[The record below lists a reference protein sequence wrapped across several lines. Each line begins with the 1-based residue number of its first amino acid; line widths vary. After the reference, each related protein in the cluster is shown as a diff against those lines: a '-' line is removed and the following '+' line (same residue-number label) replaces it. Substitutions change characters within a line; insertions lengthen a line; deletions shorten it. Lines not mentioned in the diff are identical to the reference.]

1 MRSGR
6 ALARNRSAAH
16 LVAAILAATGIALL
30 AAHVFPARAGFSH
43 QHRNRAAL
51 ASRPLPG
58 VSDLGKGTEGRPSD
72 AVIPLPNEPGGENG
86 GVPSQAGLTTPQP
99 PVFFASKV
107 ADDQAVASVEV
118 FDTGTPSPVPLLART
133 VTAKPGWASLPED
146 STSHR
151 FRGDAVLTS
160 GRVALVL
167 RQGGPGAELYGR
179 GAGGPT
185 LRAVLA
191 PTGDDKAWRLGRV
204 AAGEISPSVSALDAT
219 FRADDGQEAVV
230 RFEIQAGQGFVSA
243 AAMGSV
249 DCLRVE
255 APCRF
260 AVLPDLFADD
270 IVIDAR
276 DLPSPH
282 AGLPSENFL
291 LHMIDGGEA
300 IVLAVWE
307 QRDREVGVA
316 LAGRDRQR
324 RIEASAIPF
333 RAGGRAYVALLEGP
347 GIWHSHEV
355 TREDEDQ
362 VVRLKWRAPFVAQW
376 RVDWRQDNGLT
387 DSWEM
392 FIERSDGSYAK
403 LDWFGQSDADGTP
416 EWLKSGLNRWT
427 PTLGGFTHPCWLDRE
442 GRGCL
447 RPIPGRFQGPALAYP
462 LARAAETPLAA
473 FTFVDM
479 MRATLGIGPCEYLLD
494 LEGQQRQFKGMPTC
508 VARQKLNAIYAS
520 KQQVERRDEVEQCLE
535 QVLAFVLHIRARIEA
550 YSAFGRQTLA
560 YLEQQKQA
568 LPELTGTLE
577 EMEALARG
585 IDALVDRRQLQIHTR
600 ERAVALVEQF
610 RSTLLG
616 YTGNDAP
623 EQCHKIINALGEIG
637 EAQDALV
644 GECRREVKILRQK
657 SALAMAADP
666 RFAPVAREVRRQTWA
681 VLRSP
686 TSFEAPRN

>member
-1 MRSGR
+1 MVGASDSDFSRAKGALEAMGSKVARVGDTPGAGSTAKAINQLLCGVHLAAAGEAL
-6 ALARNRSAAH
+6 ALARRLGVDVSQILDIVSGSAASSWM
-16 LVAAILAATGIALL
+16 LRDRGPRMLEET
-30 AAHVFPARAGFSH
+30 PR
-43 QHRNRAAL
+43 
-51 ASRPLPG
+51 
-58 VSDLGKGTEGRPSD
+58 VSSAVDIFVKDLG
-72 AVIPLPNEPGGENG
+72 I
-86 GVPSQAGLTTPQP
+86 
-99 PVFFASKV
+99 
-107 ADDQAVASVEV
+107 
-118 FDTGTPSPVPLLART
+118 
-133 VTAKPGWASLPED
+133 
-146 STSHR
+146 
-151 FRGDAVLTS
+151 VLET
-160 GRVALVL
+160 
-167 RQGGPGAELYGR
+167 GAECG
-179 GAGGPT
+179 
-185 LRAVLA
+185 
-191 PTGDDKAWRLGRV
+191 
-204 AAGEISPSVSALDAT
+204 
-219 FRADDGQEAVV
+219 
-230 RFEIQAGQGFVSA
+230 
-243 AAMGSV
+243 
-249 DCLRVE
+249 
-255 APCRF
+255 
-260 AVLPDLFADD
+260 
-270 IVIDAR
+270 
-276 DLPSPH
+276 
-282 AGLPSENFL
+282 
-291 LHMIDGGEA
+291 
-300 IVLAVWE
+300 
-307 QRDREVGVA
+307 
-316 LAGRDRQR
+316 
-324 RIEASAIPF
+324 
-333 RAGGRAYVALLEGP
+333 
-347 GIWHSHEV
+347 
-355 TREDEDQ
+355 
-362 VVRLKWRAPFVAQW
+362 
-376 RVDWRQDNGLT
+376 
-387 DSWEM
+387 
-392 FIERSDGSYAK
+392 
-403 LDWFGQSDADGTP
+403 
-416 EWLKSGLNRWT
+416 
-427 PTLGGFTHPCWLDRE
+427 
-442 GRGCL
+442 
-447 RPIPGRFQGPALAYP
+447 
-462 LARAAETPLAA
+462 AETPLAA